1 MADKEKC
8 EQPARHKA
16 HMCKLKKDGRMD
28 EYQRHGEKPIVYC
41 NKCRVQA
48 NDPLVVCNPR
58 SIKPAR

>member
-8 EQPARHKA
+8 EQPARHKT

-28 EYQRHGEKPIVYC
+28 EYERNGENPIVYC

-58 SIKPAR
+58 SIKGPR

>member
-8 EQPARHKA
+8 EQPARHKT

-28 EYQRHGEKPIVYC
+28 EYERNGENPIVYC